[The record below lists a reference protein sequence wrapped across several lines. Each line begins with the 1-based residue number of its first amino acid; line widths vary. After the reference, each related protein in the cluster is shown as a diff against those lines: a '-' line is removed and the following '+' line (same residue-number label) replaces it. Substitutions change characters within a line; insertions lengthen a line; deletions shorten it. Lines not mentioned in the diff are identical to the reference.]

1 MRNWYE
7 TNLHDRAIEFL
18 ATNLVAPRVAGIVV
32 TNPNQQKNIGIEDRT
47 SRLVQ
52 YPDIV
57 VCDHRRELVS
67 EILEVET
74 EDSVTTREAGQWLA
88 YSRLGCPFY
97 LCVPRSRFTL
107 AQQILAMA
115 GIPIAG
121 LFWWDFD
128 TRAGWS
134 FGR

>member
-7 TNLHDRAIEFL
+7 ANLHDQAIQFL
-18 ATNLVAPRVAGIVV
+18 ATNLVAPNVAGRVV
-32 TNPNQQKNIGIEDRT
+32 TNPNQQKNIGIQDRV

-57 VCDHRRELVS
+57 VCDPRGERVS

-74 EDSVTTREAGQWLA
+74 EDSVTVREAGQWMA

-115 GIPIAG
+115 GVPISG
-121 LFWWDFD
+121 LFWWEYNS
-128 TRAGWS
+128 RSGWRY
-134 FGR
+134 GQ